1 MMKRLKHR
9 TKHIK
14 TQEVLKKVTFYSYA
28 LAIYSFLLIIE
39 FSIYFMTSL
48 YFLVP
53 LLRVIFFFISSN
65 SRCLQDDT
73 SSMKLILS
81 PQTEWTILDS
91 VPTACQS

>member
-53 LLRVIFFFISSN
+53 LLRVIFFFFLF
-65 SRCLQDDT
+65 LQ
-73 SSMKLILS
+73 
-81 PQTEWTILDS
+81 ILD
-91 VPTACQS
+91 VFKMTPLL